1 VRFHKNGT
9 KIDYIKKRKDARRA
23 ITVLNFNTKF
33 VILSPLHAKN
43 TNKTDKSIPSLLHK
57 TPKA

>member
-1 VRFHKNGT
+1 
-9 KIDYIKKRKDARRA
+9 
-23 ITVLNFNTKF
+23 LNFNTKF